1 MQPGG
6 AASTNTLEVRSMKK
20 STIYMAIVC
29 LLFVV
34 IYAFNGGLRF
44 GVPLFVVG
52 IAGDL
57 YLEDRERHGK

>member
-1 MQPGG
+1 
-6 AASTNTLEVRSMKK
+6 MKK

>member
-1 MQPGG
+1 
-6 AASTNTLEVRSMKK
+6 MKK

-34 IYAFNGGLRF
+34 IYAFDGGPRF
-44 GVPLFVVG
+44 AVPLFVIG